1 MGRDQSRLMRSVV
14 LATALLAVLM
24 SPADAGCGFLG
35 LFRCRAHYRHYHYH
49 HHHHHH
55 HRHHRTRVIIKHV
68 TVVRHVTVKKAAPPV
83 VDLPTLAMAQTPNVD
98 PSLKRIHTQ
107 TIGINT
113 TTGAVDPRFP
123 TYFLVG
129 PSINTSSFGALAEQ
143 FVSQTSAVSGTFKN
157 LYIAIPTAAGPGSLG
172 TTSTYTWRVNGIST
186 GITCTIIAPALTCSD
201 LTHTAPIVAGQSY
214 DLQTVGV
221 GSTFSAVF
229 GGIELDTP

>member
-1 MGRDQSRLMRSVV
+1 MR
-14 LATALLAVLM
+14 
-24 SPADAGCGFLG
+24 DAGSWGFSG
-35 LFRCRAHYRHYHYH
+35 AVR
-49 HHHHHH
+49 
-55 HRHHRTRVIIKHV
+55 IITITITITITTTTI
-68 TVVRHVTVKKAAPPV
+68 TVVRHVAVKKAAPPV

-157 LYIAIPTAAGPGSLG
+157 LYITIPTAAGPGSLG

-186 GITCTIIAPALTCSD
+186 GITCRIIAPALTCSD

>member
-1 MGRDQSRLMRSVV
+1 MRVLGAFPVPCALSPLPSPPAPSSSSSPDARDHQTCHGCPPCDREEGRTSSRGS
-14 LATALLAVLM
+14 ANTGHGSNAE
-24 SPADAGCGFLG
+24 
-35 LFRCRAHYRHYHYH
+35 CRPF
-49 HHHHHH
+49 
-55 HRHHRTRVIIKHV
+55 TEE
-68 TVVRHVTVKKAAPPV
+68 
-83 VDLPTLAMAQTPNVD
+83 
-98 PSLKRIHTQ
+98 IHTQ

-113 TTGAVDPRFP
+113 TTGAVDPKFP

-157 LYIAIPTAAGPGSLG
+157 LYITIPTAAGPGSLG